1 VAKKKD
7 LHILVLNYL
16 VGDVD
21 EISHL
26 IDDDVFLSECLSGI
40 DPALELKSSPGSA
53 RNVASRLPVLTSS
66 LGIFGWLKFS
76 SKIQQIVRLLTAKVD
91 RDVTD
96 VVFPV
101 FDELTALL
109 FMLIH
114 PRKRVHLIFHNNL
127 SLERKQRHQR
137 LYPILMKAVVKRA
150 TSTIV
155 SSKHQIGLLKEIDSN
170 IGESKIV
177 LKPHHMIGYDRVRLP
192 IEARGNTVLFLGPI
206 SVRKPV
212 EPMIDLINADSKNKF
227 QYIMKNMVGI
237 TDEQTQFLTEQPNV
251 DFSTGFMGDDDFYE
265 AIGSAALLVS
275 THNRLFEG
283 KLSGPISDAIASGT
297 PLVVNRMSP
306 HDEMFDEFGDM
317 GYLVEYDNPDWI
329 DRLLTADFE
338 SDFPV
343 FEKNLAACR
352 EGSSMENMRAIF
364 QECFTRP

>member
-1 VAKKKD
+1 VAKKKGVR
-7 LHILVLNYL
+7 ILVLNYL

-40 DPALELKSSPGSA
+40 DPELELKSSPGSA
-53 RNVASRLPVLTSS
+53 RNVASKLAVHTSS
-66 LGIFGWLKFS
+66 LGLFGWLKFS
-76 SKIQQIVRLLTAKVD
+76 SRIQQVVRLLAAKID

-137 LYPILMKAVVKRA
+137 LHPMLMKAVVKRA
-150 TSTIV
+150 ASSIV
-155 SSKHQIGLLKEIDSN
+155 SSKHQNDLLKEIDP
-170 IGESKIV
+170 GVDESKIIM
-177 LKPHHMIGYDRVRLP
+177 KPHHMIGYDRTRLP
-192 IEARGNTVLFLGPI
+192 REARSNTALFLGPV

-212 EPMIDLINADSKNKF
+212 EPVIDLIRADKQNKF
-227 QYIMKNMVGI
+227 SYVMKNMIGI
-237 TDEQTQFLTEQPNV
+237 TDEQQNFLTEHPNV
-251 DFSTGFMGDDDFYE
+251 EFSTGFMEDDVFYE
-265 AIGSAALLVS
+265 AIGSAALMIS

-297 PLVVNRMSP
+297 PLVLNRMSP

-317 GYLVEYDNPDWI
+317 GYLVDYDQVGWI
-329 DRLLTADFE
+329 DQLLTADYD
-338 SDFPV
+338 SDFSA
-343 FEKNLAACR
+343 FEKNLASCR

-364 QECFTRP
+364 RSRFSGS